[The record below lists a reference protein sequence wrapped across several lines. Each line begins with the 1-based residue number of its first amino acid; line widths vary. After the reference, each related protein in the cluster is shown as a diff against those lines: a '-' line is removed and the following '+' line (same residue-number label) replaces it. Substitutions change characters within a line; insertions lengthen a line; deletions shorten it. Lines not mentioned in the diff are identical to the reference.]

1 MSLFVCDA
9 MCRDRFHWHVTN
21 WCRCCCRCMHMRAV
35 VAELCSRQALVASRA
50 VTEIRQIY
58 GRCPLDMARM
68 VLVSVAVVAICCPLS
83 LEWKWKFSW
92 TVWTTWMKLVTVS
105 SVSSFLKLGKLG
117 MLCELWWALLLSL
130 RTCRSKK
137 CAPQRSCEWWMN
149 FEWIISQIIL
159 GCTQSSLVVNQA
171 SIYITGRL
179 LMSEWVQEP
188 CKTSKPLQIYHISV
202 EGLVSDG
209 LSSKDLERFWK
220 IGTNSWCTAQTWLTT
235 TSRPTDF
242 REGWTSNTSIWSLV
256 SLKMLLRCRRPED
269 FPKLGHCP
277 GKWSEG
283 AFMIFMILGPGIT

>member
-1 MSLFVCDA
+1 MQMLLQMHAHACCSCGALFTPGPGCKP
-9 MCRDRFHWHVTN
+9 
-21 WCRCCCRCMHMRAV
+21 
-35 VAELCSRQALVASRA
+35 CSDWISTDL
-50 VTEIRQIY
+50 
-58 GRCPLDMARM
+58 
-68 VLVSVAVVAICCPLS
+68 
-83 LEWKWKFSW
+83 W
-92 TVWTTWMKLVTVS
+92 TVPPWHGSNGLGFCGSRCHLLPTFIGMKVEVFLDSLDNLNEVS
-105 SVSSFLKLGKLG
+105 RVSSFLKLGKLG

-235 TSRPTDF
+235 TSRPSDF

-283 AFMIFMILGPGIT
+283 AFMIFMILGPGII